1 MKRCLKHSGL
11 LLVKVSFQGCNKQ
24 STTPVKRNK
33 SVRRADPAMFDAP
46 CQPAS
51 RCQLTSIQHILEWL
65 YHALRGYIKAYIVC
79 TVSHTATE

>member
-1 MKRCLKHSGL
+1 
-11 LLVKVSFQGCNKQ
+11 
-24 STTPVKRNK
+24 
-33 SVRRADPAMFDAP
+33 MFDAP

-65 YHALRGYIKAYIVC
+65 YHALCGYIKAYIVC